1 MRQLDNVA
9 GFLMAKGE
17 PSHVELE
24 QQQVEDILA
33 SVADYSAWWDG
44 SMVKEYFLLPQ
55 TSSTRVA
62 SPETVM
68 ATVAPGPLGRRQRSA
83 RATEAGPGA
92 AGVTSTAPASREAA
106 TRPSGSSRAK

>member
-33 SVADYSAWWDG
+33 SVAVVYEGDIAYVTYERG
-44 SMVKEYFLLPQ
+44 LFTVI
-55 TSSTRVA
+55 ST
-62 SPETVM
+62 
-68 ATVAPGPLGRRQRSA
+68 
-83 RATEAGPGA
+83 
-92 AGVTSTAPASREAA
+92 
-106 TRPSGSSRAK
+106 